1 MKISTTLL
9 QAMLITAAISLSTG
23 CTTKKAQSDTKTK
36 VDRHEPLQV
45 NGENCPACGRG

>member
-9 QAMLITAAISLSTG
+9 QTMLITATIGLSTA

-36 VDRHEPLQV
+36 VDRHEPLRV
-45 NGENCPACGRG
+45 DGENCPACGRG